1 MREIWKEQITCL
13 GLLGKAVAEVCQHMA
28 KTQAARL
35 AGRQRE
41 RPGQILSSETPAT
54 ASVRDSRDSLPWG
67 RHPAL
72 LALTE
77 LRSFSVFY
85 RCSEA
90 QYEAVKETDLG
101 ETTPPAAPAATSYE
115 TIVLSS
121 TRCRIWEKGKKTLQ
135 PAPAAA
141 NSWALQ
147 PLTAGSTQSSSSS

>member
-1 MREIWKEQITCL
+1 M
-13 GLLGKAVAEVCQHMA
+13 
-28 KTQAARL
+28 
-35 AGRQRE
+35 
-41 RPGQILSSETPAT
+41 
-54 ASVRDSRDSLPWG
+54 
-67 RHPAL
+67 
-72 LALTE
+72 
-77 LRSFSVFY
+77 FY

-121 TRCRIWEKGKKTLQ
+121 TRCRIWEKGKETLQ

-147 PLTAGSTQSSSSS
+147 PLTAGSTQSGSSS